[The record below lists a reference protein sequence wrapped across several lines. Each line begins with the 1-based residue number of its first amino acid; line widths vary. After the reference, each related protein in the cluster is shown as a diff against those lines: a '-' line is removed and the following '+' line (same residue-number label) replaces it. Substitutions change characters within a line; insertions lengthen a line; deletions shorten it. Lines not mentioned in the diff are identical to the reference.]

1 MSERAFFEPE
11 AKRQA
16 KAAIEA
22 IEAQTSAEVVVTLRL
37 VSGSYRGADYL
48 CGFLLAVASLVAL
61 LYVPAIVALHYVV
74 IDVVLA
80 FAVGTLA
87 CGTIG
92 PLRRIASSAKER
104 RANVHAAARAAFVDQ
119 RVMRTS
125 RRTGVLV
132 YVAMF
137 ERTVEV
143 VGDVGIDPKAIDGW
157 GAALARLR
165 ATIADGP
172 DLARFLEAL
181 RALGPVLAASLPAK
195 AGDANELP
203 DDVDAEPPKG

>member
-11 AKRQA
+11 AKQRA

-48 CGFLLAVASLVAL
+48 CGLLLAVASLLAL
-61 LYVPAIVALHYVV
+61 LYVPAATAQHLIAL
-74 IDVVLA
+74 DVVLA
-80 FAVGTLA
+80 FAAGTLA
-87 CGTIG
+87 CATIG
-92 PLRRIASSAKER
+92 PLRRLLSSAKVR

-119 RVMRTS
+119 RVMATT

-143 VGDVGIDPKAIDGW
+143 VSDVGIEPKAIAGW

-165 ATIADGP
+165 ATIAEGP
-172 DLARFLEAL
+172 DLPAFVEAL
-181 RALGPVLAASLPAK
+181 RALGPVLAATLPAK

-203 DDVDAEPPKG
+203 DDVDADPSRG

>member
-37 VSGSYRGADYL
+37 VSGSYRAADYL

-61 LYVPAIVALHYVV
+61 LYVPAIVALHFIVL
-74 IDVVLA
+74 DVVLA
-80 FAVGTLA
+80 FAAGTLA
-87 CGTIG
+87 CATIG
-92 PLRRIASSAKER
+92 PLRRLASSAKER
-104 RANVHAAARAAFVDQ
+104 RANVHAAACAAFVDQ
-119 RVMRTS
+119 RVMRTT

-143 VGDVGIDPKAIDGW
+143 VGDVGIDPKAIEGW
-157 GAALARLR
+157 GATVARLR

-172 DLARFLEAL
+172 ELPAFLEAL
-181 RALGPVLAASLPAK
+181 RALGPVLAVTLPAK

-203 DDVDAEPPKG
+203 DDVDADEAKR